1 MQGSEVM
8 LMITIT
14 YEKLMAAMAFFT
26 ACCVAGGWLLKIIKG
41 LKKPSDD
48 INAKLDNDNKRLKEL
63 EEKMTNLDKT
73 QPLILR
79 TLYVICEELKQ
90 GNDVNGKISKQQEE
104 INKYLFER

>member
-1 MQGSEVM
+1 M

-14 YEKLMAAMAFFT
+14 YENAMAFMAFFT
-26 ACCVAGGWLLKIIKG
+26 AMCVAGGWLLKIAKS
-41 LKKPSDD
+41 LKKPADD
-48 INAKLDNDNKRLKEL
+48 INDKLDSDNKRLKAL
-63 EEKMTNLDKT
+63 EEKMANLDKT

-90 GNDVNGKISKQQEE
+90 GNDAKGRISKQQDE

>member
-1 MQGSEVM
+1 
-8 LMITIT
+8 MITIT
-14 YEKLMAAMAFFT
+14 YENAMALMAFFT

-48 INAKLDNDNKRLKEL
+48 IHDKLDNDNKRLKEL
-63 EEKMTNLDKT
+63 EEKMANLDKT

>member
-1 MQGSEVM
+1 
-8 LMITIT
+8 MITIT

>member
-1 MQGSEVM
+1 
-8 LMITIT
+8 MITIT

-48 INAKLDNDNKRLKEL
+48 IHDKLDSDNKRLKAL
-63 EEKMTNLDKT
+63 EEKMSDLDKT

-90 GNDVNGKISKQQEE
+90 GNDVTGKISKQQDE
-104 INKYLFER
+104 INKFLFER

>member
-8 LMITIT
+8 FMITIT

>member
-1 MQGSEVM
+1 
-8 LMITIT
+8 MITIT

-48 INAKLDNDNKRLKEL
+48 IHDKLDNDNERLEEL
-63 EEKMTNLDKT
+63 EEKMANLDKS

-79 TLYVICEELKQ
+79 TLYVICEELKR
-90 GNDVNGKISKQQEE
+90 GNDAEGRISKQQEE
-104 INKYLFER
+104 INEYLFER